1 MRNLVVH
8 ARNIGFVKYFF
19 LTQIAMPLALCVL
32 SCSDSS
38 TGPGKSPDG
47 PDTSYCTLTPL
58 PAPIGQVATVSTAT
72 ELEIAVSVAN
82 TSGHLTIIL
91 TDGTYTLT
99 DPLYISGDS
108 VAIRSQS
115 GNRDGVFIR
124 GDGMDGS
131 ISSLFMI
138 AGKNITLADITLGQV
153 AGNALHLL
161 SDADNCLIHNVR
173 FVDTKEQMLKVSA
186 GSSGDTYTDNGTV
199 EWCLFE
205 YSAGVGPQEYIGG
218 IFAHEAN
225 NWSVHHNIF
234 EDIRAPGSAVG
245 GYAVHFWNDS
255 ANTTVEHNVIT
266 DCDRGIGFGLGG
278 NPHERGSIS
287 NNMVHTTKDVGI
299 SLQFSSYTSVYNNT
313 LYTENYVNSIEYRY
327 LETQYL
333 SIINNLANA
342 LVTARDGATGV
353 VESNVTNAQAS
364 WFIDAGAGD
373 LHLAMAYSAVVDQG
387 QSLFIVPMDIDCEV
401 RPKGDGYDIGADE
414 F

>member
-1 MRNLVVH
+1 MRNLVFH
-8 ARNIGFVKYFF
+8 AQPAGFVKYFF
-19 LTQIAMPLALCVL
+19 LILVVMSLALYVL

-38 TGPGKSPDG
+38 TGPGESPDG
-47 PDTSYCTLTPL
+47 PDTSYCTLAPL
-58 PAPIGQVATVSTAT
+58 PAPTGQVATVSTAT

-99 DPLYISGDS
+99 NPLYISGDS
-108 VAIRSQS
+108 VTVRSQS
-115 GNRDGVFIR
+115 ENRDGVFIR
-124 GDGMDGS
+124 GDGMAGS
-131 ISSLFMI
+131 LPILFMV
-138 AGKNITLADITLGQV
+138 AGKNLTFADMTLGQV

-173 FVDTKEQMLKVSA
+173 FVDTKEQMLKVSS
-186 GSSGDTYTDNGTV
+186 GSTGDTYTDNGTV

-205 YSAGVGPQEYIGG
+205 YSAGIGPQEYIGG
-218 IFAHEAN
+218 VFAHEAN
-225 NWSVHHNIF
+225 NWTVHHNIF
-234 EDIRAPGSAVG
+234 EDIRAPGSGMG
-245 GYAVHFWNDS
+245 GYAIHFWNDS
-255 ANTTVEHNVIT
+255 ANTAVEHNIIVR
-266 DCDRGIGFGLGG
+266 CDRGIGFGLDG

-299 SLQFSSYTSVYNNT
+299 GLQHSAYTSVYNNT
-313 LYTENYVNSIEYRY
+313 LYTENYTNSIEYRFP
-327 LETQYL
+327 ETQYV

-353 VESNVTNAQAS
+353 VETNVTNAQAS
-364 WFIDAGAGD
+364 WFVDAAAGD
-373 LHLAMAYSAVVDQG
+373 LHLATAYAAVVDQG
-387 QSLFIVPMDIDCEV
+387 QSLSGVPMDIDCEP